1 MAEPARG
8 RNRRGEGEK
17 LRNSIV
23 VAATAL
29 VDAAADSASVTLRGI
44 ARQAGIS
51 APSIYPH
58 FRDLREILDA
68 VLERSFAEL
77 DAAVA
82 KSMSKEKTPQARLV
96 AGCLAY
102 VRYGWAYR
110 SRYRFMTAAGGF
122 APHAVSTFARVEE
135 ALRDCVA
142 AGSSTS
148 ADPHEDTFLL
158 WVGMHGMATLEKPSR
173 AHLRQLGPLDRPALT
188 EKLVRRIAGL
198 TQ

>member
-1 MAEPARG
+1 MSEVPRG

-17 LRNSIV
+17 LRDSIV
-23 VAATAL
+23 VAASAL
-29 VDAAADSASVTLRGI
+29 VDAAEDPASVTLRGI

-58 FRDLREILDA
+58 FRDLRDILDA
-68 VLERSFAEL
+68 VLERSFADL
-77 DAAVA
+77 DATVA
-82 KSMSKEKTPQARLV
+82 KTMSKEQTPQARLV
-96 AGCLAY
+96 SGCLAY

-110 SRYRFMTAAGGF
+110 SRYRFMTAANGF
-122 APHAVSTFARVEE
+122 APQAISIFVRIED

-142 AGSSTS
+142 AGLSTS

-173 AHLRQLGPLDRPALT
+173 ARLRQLGPLDRPALT
-188 EKLVRRIAGL
+188 EKLAKRIAGL
-198 TQ
+198 AQ